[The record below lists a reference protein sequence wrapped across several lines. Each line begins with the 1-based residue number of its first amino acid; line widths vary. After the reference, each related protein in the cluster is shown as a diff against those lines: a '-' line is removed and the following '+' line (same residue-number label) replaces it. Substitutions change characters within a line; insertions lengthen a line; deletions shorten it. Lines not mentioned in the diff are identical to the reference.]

1 MTIRLRSWARDLVL
15 VAFALCVGWWMRSAD
30 RAVMAQTGSSDNLA
44 FQMIGTGPDSTLAM
58 YNPGTRTLYV
68 YARAGSG
75 SSNVTGTYGFLVNT
89 PGMPLVRRNCPAG
102 EF

>member
-1 MTIRLRSWARDLVL
+1 MQTRSFVRDLVL
-15 VAFALCVGWWMRSAD
+15 VAFAVAVGWWMRGAD
-30 RAVMAQTGSSDNLA
+30 RTVVAQAAGSDNLA
-44 FQMIGTGPDSTLAM
+44 FQMIGTGPESTLAM

-68 YARAGSG
+68 YPHAGSG
-75 SSNVTGTYGFLVNT
+75 SSNVTCTYGFLVNA